1 MSGRAGT
8 LRCVNSDP
16 RGQWE
21 QVAAQVQA
29 ARSAYYERDAPTLS
43 DAEYDALYAQLVALE
58 AAHPEL
64 SGPKSPTASVGGVRA
79 EMFDPVEHLERM
91 YSLDNAFSDEELSAW
106 AVRVVKEVGEFP
118 PVLCELKIDGLAVD
132 IVYRDGRLVSV
143 ATRGDGRVGED
154 VTHNARYIAAI
165 PARLTP
171 AAGAAVPGL
180 VEVRGEV
187 FFPVAD
193 FERINDEQLALGRSP
208 FANPRNTAAGTLRQ
222 RVDRREEELAVARS
236 ALEAAQARGA
246 GEAVIARAQARVAR
260 EAAEVERVRANMGR
274 LRLTVHGV
282 GARTGLALDTQSRGY
297 EVLSGLGLPT
307 SERSKVV
314 VDLAGVRQF
323 VEFYAEHRHDVAHE
337 IDGVVVKVDDLGL
350 QAQLGA
356 TSRAP
361 RWAIAFKYPPEVVRT
376 RLLDIRVNV
385 GRTGRVTPYAV
396 MEPAKVAGSTVEM
409 ATLHNASE
417 VGRKGVLIGDL
428 VFLRK
433 AGDVIPE
440 VIGPVVEERTG
451 AERKFVMPTHC
462 PECGTPLA
470 PAKEGDVDI
479 RCPNTR
485 SCPAQL
491 RERIFHVSGRGA
503 FDIEGLGWKAGVALL
518 ESGVVADEG
527 DLFAL
532 DAATLSTV
540 PFFTRAARAG
550 EVGAQ
555 LTANAELLLAQLEKA
570 KSQPLWRVLVALS
583 IRHVGPTAAQALAR
597 EFHALTDPQWASDPA
612 HPGARPPI
620 DRAAVEELAATEG
633 VGPIIAEAVVEWF
646 AVEWHREVVAKWA
659 AAGVRMAEEVI
670 ESGPRT
676 LAGLTVVITGSL
688 PGFTRDSAAQAVTS
702 RGGKVASS
710 VSRKTD
716 FVVVGENAGSKA
728 DKAVALARP
737 ILDAGGFAVLLDQ
750 GPEAAMGVARVG
762 E

>member
-1 MSGRAGT
+1 M
-8 LRCVNSDP
+8 NSDP
-16 RGQWE
+16 RAQWT
-21 QVAAQVQA
+21 QLAAQVEA
-29 ARSAYYERDAPTLS
+29 ARTAYYERDAPTLA
-43 DAEYDALYAQLVALE
+43 DAQYDALYAQLVALE

-64 SGPKSPTASVGGVRA
+64 AVPDSPTVSVGGAVA
-79 EMFDPVEHLERM
+79 EMFDPVTHLERM
-91 YSLDNAFSDEELSAW
+91 YSLDNAFTDEELAAW
-106 AVRVVKEVGEFP
+106 AERVAREVGHFP

-132 IVYRDGRLVSV
+132 LVYRSGRLISV

-154 VTHNARYIAAI
+154 VTHNAQFIDAI
-165 PARLTP
+165 PARLRPRTP
-171 AAGAAVPGL
+171 DVPVPGL

-222 RVDRREEELAVARS
+222 RIDRREEELARAQG
-236 ALEAAQARGA
+236 ALAAAQSRGA
-246 GEAVIARAQARVAR
+246 GAGVLERGQSRVDR
-260 EAAEVERVRANMGR
+260 LAAEVARVRANMGR
-274 LRLTVHGV
+274 LGLTVHGV
-282 GARTGLALDTQSRGY
+282 GAREGLAIATQSHGY
-297 EVLSGLGLPT
+297 EVLAALGLPT
-307 SERSKVV
+307 SDRAKVV
-314 VDLAGVRQF
+314 ADIEGVGEF
-323 VEFYAEHRHDVAHE
+323 IAFYAEHRHDVAHE
-337 IDGVVVKVDDLGL
+337 IDGVVVKVDDLGR
-350 QAQLGA
+350 QAELGA

-417 VGRKGVLIGDL
+417 VARKGVLIGDL

-451 AERKFVMPTHC
+451 DERAFMMPTHC
-462 PECGTPLA
+462 PQCGTALA
-470 PAKEGDVDI
+470 PAKDGDVDI

-503 FDIEGLGWKAGVALL
+503 FDVEGLGWKAGVALL
-518 ESGVVADEG
+518 DAGVVADEG

-532 DAATLSTV
+532 DADILRTV
-540 PFFTRAARAG
+540 PFFTRAAKAG
-550 EVGAQ
+550 EVGPQ
-555 LTANAELLLAQLEKA
+555 LTANAELLLTELQRA

-597 EFHALTDPQWASDPA
+597 EFASMEA
-612 HPGARPPI
+612 I
-620 DRAAVEELAATEG
+620 TAAGVEALAATEG

-646 AVEWHREVVAKWA
+646 AVDWHRDVVAKWA
-659 AAGVRMAEEVI
+659 AAGVRMADEVL
-670 ESGPRT
+670 ESGPQT
-676 LAGLTVVITGSL
+676 LAGLTVVVTGSL
-688 PGFTRDSAAQAVTS
+688 PGYTRERAAEAVTS
-702 RGGKVASS
+702 RGGKVAAS
-710 VSRKTD
+710 VSKKTD
-716 FVVVGENAGSKA
+716 FVVVGENAGAKA
-728 DKAVALARP
+728 ERAVVLARP
-737 ILDAGGFAVLLDQ
+737 ILDADGFAILLDQ
-750 GPEAAMGVARVG
+750 GPQAAAAVARVG

>member
-1 MSGRAGT
+1 MSVPAGT

-16 RGQWE
+16 RAHWE
-21 QVAAQVQA
+21 QLAVEVET
-29 ARSAYYERDAPTLS
+29 ARAAYYERDAPTLS
-43 DAEYDALYAQLVALE
+43 DAEYDVLYAALVALE

-64 SGPKSPTASVGGVRA
+64 AGPNSPTASVGGAVA
-79 EMFDPVEHLERM
+79 EMFDPVTHLERM
-91 YSLDNAFSDEELSAW
+91 YSLDNAFTDEELAAW
-106 AVRVVKEVGEFP
+106 ADRVIREVGEFP

-132 IVYRDGRLVSV
+132 LVYRGGQLVSV

-154 VTHNARYIAAI
+154 VTYNAQFIDAI
-165 PARLTP
+165 PARLRSTSTDVP
-171 AAGAAVPGL
+171 VPGL

-187 FFPVAD
+187 FFPVAE

-222 RVDRREEELAVARS
+222 RIDRREEELHRA
-236 ALEAAQARGA
+236 EAALAAAKSREAGSGVLDRG
-246 GEAVIARAQARVAR
+246 RTRVDR
-260 EAAEVERVRANMGR
+260 LAAEVARVRSNMGR

-282 GARTGLALDTQSRGY
+282 GVREGLAIQTQSHGY
-297 EVLSGLGLPT
+297 EVLASLGLPT
-307 SERSKVV
+307 SDRANVV
-314 VDLAGVRQF
+314 ADIASVR
-323 VEFYAEHRHDVAHE
+323 EFIALYAEHRHDVAHE
-337 IDGVVVKVDDLGL
+337 IDGVVVKVDDLGR
-350 QAQLGA
+350 QVQLGA

-417 VGRKGVLIGDL
+417 VARKGVLIGDL

-451 AERKFVMPTHC
+451 SERAFVMPTHC

-491 RERIFHVSGRGA
+491 RERIFHVSSRGG
-503 FDIEGLGWKAGVALL
+503 FDIEGLGWKAGEALL
-518 ESGVVADEG
+518 ASGVVVDEG

-532 DAATLSTV
+532 DAATLRTV

-550 EVGAQ
+550 EAGPQ
-555 LTANAELLLAQLEKA
+555 LSANAELLLVQLEKA

-597 EFHALTDPQWASDPA
+597 EFGSMDAITGAS
-612 HPGARPPI
+612 
-620 DRAAVEELAATEG
+620 VEELADAEG
-633 VGPIIAEAVVEWF
+633 VGPIIADAVVDWF
-646 AVEWHREVVAKWA
+646 SVGWHQEVVAKWA
-659 AAGVRMAEEVI
+659 AAGVRMADEAVDA
-670 ESGPRT
+670 GPQT
-676 LAGLTVVITGSL
+676 LAGMTVVITGAL
-688 PGFTRDSAAQAVTS
+688 PGFTRDSAAEAVTS

-710 VSRKTD
+710 VSKKTD

-728 DKAVALARP
+728 DRAMALARP
-737 ILDAGGFAVLLDQ
+737 VLDADGFALLLDQ
-750 GPEAAMGVARVG
+750 GPQAAVEVARVG

>member
-1 MSGRAGT
+1 VTTPEESRARWRE
-8 LRCVNSDP
+8 LV
-16 RGQWE
+16 E
-21 QVAAQVQA
+21 QVEA
-29 ARSAYYERDAPTLS
+29 ARAAYYVRDAPTIS
-43 DAEYDALYAQLVALE
+43 DAEYDALFAELVALE
-58 AAHPEL
+58 AGNPEL
-64 SGPKSPTASVGGVRA
+64 VSQDSPTQSVGGTRS
-79 EMFDPVEHLERM
+79 EMFEPVEHLERM
-91 YSLDNAFSDEELSAW
+91 YSLDNAFTEAELVAW
-106 AVRVVKEVGEFP
+106 ADRVVGAVGAFP

-132 IVYRDGRLVSV
+132 IVYRSGRLASV

-154 VTHNARYIAAI
+154 VTYNARFIPAI
-165 PARLTP
+165 PARLAAP
-171 AAGAAVPGL
+171 AGGVVPGL

-222 RVDRREEELAVARS
+222 RIDRREEELARASEALDAARS
-236 ALEAAQARGA
+236 RGA
-246 GEAVIARAQARVAR
+246 SAGAVERAEARVAR
-260 EAAEVERVRANMGR
+260 LAAEVQRVAANMSR

-282 GARTGLALDTQSRGY
+282 GAREGLAVETQSHGY
-297 EVLSGLGLPT
+297 EVLQALGLPT
-307 SERSKVV
+307 SDRAVV
-314 VDLAGVRQF
+314 VDSLAAVQGFIDQ
-323 VEFYAEHRHDVAHE
+323 YAEHRHDVEHE
-337 IDGVVVKVDDLGL
+337 IDGVVVKVDDLEL
-350 QAQLGA
+350 QSQLGA

-396 MEPAKVAGSTVEM
+396 MVPAKVAGSTVEM

-417 VGRKGVLIGDL
+417 VARKGVLIGDL

-451 AERKFVMPTHC
+451 AERAFVMPTHC

-491 RERIFHVSGRGA
+491 RERVFHVASRGA
-503 FDIEGLGWKAGVALL
+503 FDIEGLGWKAGIALL
-518 ESGVVADEG
+518 ESGVVIDEG
-527 DLFAL
+527 DLFTL
-532 DAATLSTV
+532 DAATLRTI
-540 PFFTRAARAG
+540 PFFTRAPKAG
-550 EVGAQ
+550 EAGAQ
-555 LTANAELLLAQLEKA
+555 LTANAEALLVQLEKA

-597 EFHALTDPQWASDPA
+597 QFHSLEAIVAAS
-612 HPGARPPI
+612 
-620 DRAAVEELAATEG
+620 VEELAATEG
-633 VGPIIAEAVVEWF
+633 VGPIIAEALVEWF
-646 AVEWHREVVAKWA
+646 AVDWHRAVVDKWR
-659 AAGVRMAEEVI
+659 AAGVRMADEVA
-670 ESGPRT
+670 EAGPQP

-688 PGFTRDSAAQAVTS
+688 PGFTRDSAAEAVTA

-710 VSRKTD
+710 VSKRTD

-728 DKAVALARP
+728 DKAIALARP
-737 ILDAGGFAVLLDQ
+737 MLDSDGFAVLLDH
-750 GPEAAMGVARVG
+750 GPEAAAAVARTG
-762 E
+762 G